1 MPSENEHLEKIQS
14 AIQFREEDPSTYY
27 IPMAKLGAGGQ
38 ATVYSVRSVKTDE
51 VKAMKLMTYENEKM
65 K

>member
-1 MPSENEHLEKIQS
+1 
-14 AIQFREEDPSTYY
+14 
-27 IPMAKLGAGGQ
+27 MAKLGAGGQ